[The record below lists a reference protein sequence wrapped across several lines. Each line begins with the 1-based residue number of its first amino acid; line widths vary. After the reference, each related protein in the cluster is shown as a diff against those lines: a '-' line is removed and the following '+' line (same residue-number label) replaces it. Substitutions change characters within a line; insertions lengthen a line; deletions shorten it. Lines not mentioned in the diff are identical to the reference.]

1 MLKDIMGITLDKI
14 KEMVDADTV
23 IGKPIATNDGTTVI
37 PISKISYGFASGGSD
52 LPKKTEKVD
61 LFAGGSGAGV
71 SVQPL
76 GFLVI
81 TSSGDVKLMEM
92 SMNASKENVII
103 NKIPDLVDKV
113 TDLLKKD
120 KDNDEN
126 SNDSNLKNDKKS
138 KGVKDNQSNDSQ
150 E

>member
-1 MLKDIMGITLDKI
+1 MGITLQKI

-23 IGKPIATNDGTTVI
+23 IGNPIDTQDGTTVI

-61 LFAGGSGAGV
+61 LFAGGSGGGV

-81 TSSGDVKLMEM
+81 SPNGNVKLLEM
-92 SMNASKENVII
+92 TVNASKENAIVS
-103 NKIPDLVDKV
+103 KIPDLVDKIA
-113 TDLLKKD
+113 DLFKKD
-120 KDNDEN
+120 SKEDTKTSSNVKE
-126 SNDSNLKNDKKS
+126 SKQGENDSNSD
-138 KGVKDNQSNDSQ
+138 V
-150 E
+150 EE

>member
-23 IGKPIATNDGTTVI
+23 IGKPIATSDGSTII

-81 TSSGDVKLMEM
+81 SSNGEAKLLEM

-103 NKIPDLVDKV
+103 NKIPDLVEKV

-120 KDNDEN
+120 DDSKKD
-126 SNDSNLKNDKKS
+126 KNTESKK
-138 KGVKDNQSNDSQ
+138 DDTQD
-150 E
+150 